1 MRDVPSRLVRM
12 RIVKPYFLK
21 ACKAEEDAGRDFY
34 TRVGFH
40 ERSNDVFCGRRKML
54 LTALCLVAQHCV

>member
-1 MRDVPSRLVRM
+1 M